1 MFKIWRVVLLSLL
14 FNIHLKSLD
23 VEHKDLMVFWSQFIL
38 KYDNQVLKDIKSII
52 SPGELSKHSAFFLTP
67 IIIFLRFHPKGRINR
82 KKFDGSDL
90 ERFINYVYSQDK
102 LSIISNPGLVEDAF
116 LLDMFFSDLLSPAA
130 ILEETGKSPLYI
142 VNLPWI
148 VFFNSVKHVKL
159 SIEDSIKAA
168 ENYMENEWE
177 LEPKELRG
185 IFYDNPSEPRLFPQ
199 ELLDSV
205 RHACAQVRNCVI
217 P

>member
-1 MFKIWRVVLLSLL
+1 MFKIWRVVFLSLL
-14 FNIHLKSLD
+14 FNI
-23 VEHKDLMVFWSQFIL
+23 DLMPVDISHNDLAVFWSQFVI

-52 SPGELSKHSAFFLTP
+52 SPDSLQNYSSFFLQP
-67 IIIFLRFHPKGRINR
+67 IINFLSFYPKGRINR
-82 KKFDGSDL
+82 QKFGGSDR
-90 ERFINYVYSQDK
+90 ERSLNYIYSQGD

-148 VFFNSVKHVKL
+148 VFFNSVKHAKL

-168 ENYMENEWE
+168 ANYMENEWE
-177 LEPKELRG
+177 LVPKELRG
-185 IFYDNPSEPRLFPQ
+185 ILYHDPNEPRLISQ
-199 ELLDSV
+199 ELLDI
-205 RHACAQVRNCVI
+205 CAQVRNCII